1 MIRLIFIIFL
11 FLPLCVSAAQVHS
24 ITAETN
30 RMDEDSLKK
39 LFNLKEDEIFTEE
52 KYEKAKE
59 ELEGSPLFK
68 KVDFLY
74 KEEKKGID
82 IHIKAD
88 DGIYIVPM
96 AFAYG
101 SNKHSYGVSLEVG
114 NLLKKGEEMLFS
126 VGGSKDGFE
135 THSSL
140 NLGKHYFYGSYSRL
154 DFEQN
159 FYGNGWESTKGVF
172 NSTQDKNK
180 SGRPVLAQTAG
191 KQEDII
197 FTYGYKISNLW
208 SAFLTP
214 QYEYYSYQDGVLDGG
229 NHSTLGFALQYNDGF
244 SLVMDMHSLDDLALS
259 KKEAALKDLPHLKT
273 GKAAVISYTAGGD
286 WTGSDYEI
294 QKISAG
300 GAYLWE
306 FKTRHRIAVF
316 AKGIRAL
323 KAPFSNQIESSD
335 LLFGMGIYDRQQRG
349 KGGISGGL
357 AFTYFLV
364 RNKDILLGLTPFYE
378 QAYVTSGND
387 SYRPHSGAG
396 AELTFRWWPIH
407 MPVSINYTQN
417 LSDGDHRFGFKIGRH
432 F

>member
-1 MIRLIFIIFL
+1 MRKIIFIFL
-11 FLPLCVSAAQVHS
+11 LLLPLFVSAANVHN
-24 ITAETN
+24 ITAETS
-30 RMDEDSLKK
+30 RMSEDTLKS
-39 LFNLKEDEIFTEE
+39 LFNLKEDEVFTEE
-52 KYEKAKE
+52 KYEKAKYD
-59 ELEGSPLFK
+59 LEKSPMFK
-68 KVDFLY
+68 KLDFIY
-74 KEEKKGID
+74 KETKNGVD

-96 AFAYG
+96 AFALG
-101 SNKHSYGVSLEVG
+101 SNKHSYGVSLEIG
-114 NLLKKGEEMLFS
+114 NLLKRGEAVLFS
-126 VGGSKDGFE
+126 VGGSKDGFD
-135 THSSL
+135 THSTL
-140 NLGKHYFYGSYSRL
+140 NLGKHYFYGGYSRL

-172 NSTQDKNK
+172 NSSKDKNK
-180 SGRPVLAQTAG
+180 SGRQVLAQAAG
-191 KQEDII
+191 KQEDIT
-197 FTYGYKISNLW
+197 FTYGYKISDLW
-208 SAFLTP
+208 SVFLTP
-214 QYEYYSYQDGVLDGG
+214 QYEYYTYQDGVLDDG
-229 NHSTLGFALQYNDGF
+229 NHSTLAFALQYNDGF
-244 SLVMDMHSLDDLALS
+244 SMDMNMHTLDELALS
-259 KKEAALKDLPHLKT
+259 KREEALKDLHRLKT
-273 GKAAVISYTAGGD
+273 GKAAAVSYTAGGS

-306 FKTRHRIAVF
+306 FKTRHRIAIF

-349 KGGISGGL
+349 KGGVSGGL

-407 MPVSINYTQN
+407 IPVSINYTQN
-417 LSDGDHRFGFKIGRH
+417 LSDGDHRFGFKVGRH

>member
-1 MIRLIFIIFL
+1 MRKLIFIIFL
-11 FLPLCVSAAQVHS
+11 FLPLCISAAQVHS

-39 LFNLKEDEIFTEE
+39 LFNLKEDETFTKE

-59 ELEGSPLFK
+59 ELEKSPLFK

-74 KEEKKGID
+74 KEEKNGID

-88 DGIYIVPM
+88 DGIYIIPM

-101 SNKHSYGVSLEVG
+101 SNKHSYGVSLEIG
-114 NLLKKGEEMLFS
+114 NLLKKGENMLFS
-126 VGGSKDGFE
+126 IGGSKDGFE

-140 NLGKHYFYGSYSRL
+140 NLGKHYFYGAYSRL
-154 DFEQN
+154 DFEQS
-159 FYGNGWESTKGVF
+159 FYENGWESTKGIF
-172 NSTQDKNK
+172 NSVQDKNK
-180 SGRPVLAQTAG
+180 SNRTVLAQAAG
-191 KQEDII
+191 KQEDIV
-197 FTYGYKISNLW
+197 FTYGYKISSLW

-214 QYEYYSYQDGVLDGG
+214 QYEYYSYQDDVLDSG
-229 NHSTLGFALQYNDGF
+229 NHSTLTFALQYNDGF

-259 KKEAALKDLPHLKT
+259 TKEQALKDLPRIKT
-273 GKAAVISYTAGGD
+273 GKAAVVSYTAGGD

-294 QKISAG
+294 QKVSAG

-316 AKGIRAL
+316 VKGMRAL

-349 KGGISGGL
+349 KGGVSGGL
-357 AFTYFLV
+357 AFTYFLL
-364 RNKDILLGLTPFYE
+364 RNKDVLLGLTPFYE
-378 QAYVTSGND
+378 QALATSGYD
-387 SYRPHSGAG
+387 SYQQHSGAG
-396 AELTFRWWPIH
+396 AELTLRWWPVPL
-407 MPVSINYTQN
+407 PVSINFTQN
-417 LSDGDHRFGFKIGRH
+417 LNDGDRRLGFKIGRH